1 MKQWRGTGIRFKT
14 TSRPKIKEVSHLLS
28 NNCYLNGASGMR
40 SVAVSLTEC
49 RKSHL
54 CRPLKQGRVIHSA
67 VAKRRWCNLHRVLL
81 MAAQVIN
88 EPRSSSRPAPQV
100 QIQALAAAGEKP
112 KEKELMFSAQLLE
125 DEKLLNSW
133 HQLAPNSAI
142 PEPEGAGG

>member
-1 MKQWRGTGIRFKT
+1 M
-14 TSRPKIKEVSHLLS
+14 RP
-28 NNCYLNGASGMR
+28 
-40 SVAVSLTEC
+40 VAVSLSEC

-67 VAKRRWCNLHRVLL
+67 VAKRRWCDLHRVLL

-88 EPRSSSRPAPQV
+88 EPRSSSRQV

-133 HQLAPNSAI
+133 HQFGLGLAPNSEI